1 MRRFLRCVYK
11 QCEVQTWNPF
21 EIVQADE
28 LQGSPL
34 ILSGGFME
42 ALPKI
47 SEPPRYLG
55 EFKNN
60 LCREPSRSVYLSSP
74 LNQLDYFLPKT

>member
-1 MRRFLRCVYK
+1 
-11 QCEVQTWNPF
+11 
-21 EIVQADE
+21 
-28 LQGSPL
+28 
-34 ILSGGFME
+34 ME

-47 SEPPRYLG
+47 SEHPRYLG